1 MAILYTSVSGRQI
14 TSHSH
19 SGGQDWSCPRKYK
32 YKRIDGWSTRED
44 KVSTEFGKAVEKS
57 IQFHH
62 TSGREKESGVDEF
75 KQLWWKLKDEP
86 LEYTEKSGDWD
97 DHYRMGVELLT
108 LYEMTLPNLPIL
120 NEKFQQDYN
129 VDLFPTGPGEGLKYT
144 GKIDVISE
152 VPADYPGLPENGVIE
167 NGNRKIIIDIK
178 TSAHSY
184 FTDPRLAALDEQLRD
199 YAWMTGINTVSF
211 LVLVKNFSE
220 LTVGDWVTVL
230 RGPKAGKKYQVID
243 NTLGDVVVLTKS
255 DYDDYMTRK
264 KKLRGKG
271 AKEKAEE
278 LLTEYTLKGY
288 PYARADLTKTKIQFL
303 CAVVPQEDMEEA
315 KKQAQDEAYEISC
328 YASENFF
335 PKKPGVRFP
344 NNPCTNCECL
354 GLCINDPQ
362 MVKEKLI
369 QIDGIF

>member
-14 TSHSH
+14 TAHSH

-32 YKRIDGWSTRED
+32 YKRIDGWQTRED
-44 KVSTEFGKAVEKS
+44 KVSTEFGKCIEKA

-62 TSGREKESGVDEF
+62 TNNREPETGVDEF

-97 DHYRMGVELLT
+97 DHYRMGVEMLT
-108 LYEMTLPNLPIL
+108 LYELTLPSLPIM
-120 NEKFQQDYN
+120 NEKFQHECN
-129 VDLFPTGPGEGLKYT
+129 VELFDGLQYT
-144 GKIDVISE
+144 GKIDILSQ
-152 VPADYPGLPENGVIE
+152 VPADYPGLPENGIVE
-167 NGNRKIIIDIK
+167 NGMRPIIVDVK

-243 NTLGDVVVLTKS
+243 NNLGDVVVLPKS
-255 DYDDYMTRK
+255 EYDNYMARK
-264 KKLRGKG
+264 KTIKGKG
-271 AKEKAEE
+271 AREKVDH
-278 LLTEYTLKGY
+278 LTTEYVLRGY
-288 PYARADLTKTKIQFL
+288 NFARADLTKTKIQFL
-303 CAVVPQEDMEEA
+303 CAVVTAEDMQEA
-315 KKQAQDEAYEISC
+315 RSEAEREASDISDCSAQD
-328 YASENFF
+328 FF
-335 PKKPGVRFP
+335 PKRPGVRFP
-344 NNPCTNCECL
+344 YNPCTSCECL
-354 GLCINDPQ
+354 GLCIGDPA

-369 QIDGIF
+369 QIDGVF